1 MNQYVLQKLNN
12 YLNEVTC
19 KQDISGAVISIGIS
33 KNNIFQEFYGYQQL
47 IPTKIKMKMDTVFDL
62 ASLTKVVSTWP
73 SIMMLI
79 QEKKYL

>member
-1 MNQYVLQKLNN
+1 MNQNVLQKLDN

-19 KQDISGAVISIGIS
+19 NHDISGAAISIGIG

-47 IPTKIKMKMDTVFDL
+47 IPTKIKMKMDTIFDL
-62 ASLTKVVSTWP
+62 ASLTKVVAIWP